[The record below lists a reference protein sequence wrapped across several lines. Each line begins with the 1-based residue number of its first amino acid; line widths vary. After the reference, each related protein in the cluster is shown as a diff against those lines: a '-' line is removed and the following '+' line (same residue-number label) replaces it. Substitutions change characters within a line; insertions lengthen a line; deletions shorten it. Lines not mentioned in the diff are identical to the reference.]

1 MRFMHIADVHLGAAP
16 DHGYPWAKAR
26 GKELWEGFRRC
37 IADAN
42 EKKVDLLLIAGDL
55 FDRRPEIKELN
66 EVNYLFSTLE
76 KTVVVLIAGNRD
88 YLEPSSPYL
97 TYQWNENVITIFS
110 GQLER
115 IRLPELKLE
124 IYGMSYHH
132 REISEPVMAG
142 VCAKKDEYFKILL
155 LHGGDASHI
164 PLNKDELLDAGF
176 DYVALGHLH
185 NPQVYIRNLAVYAG
199 APEPVCAEDTGEH
212 GYVLG
217 EVQRKKV
224 HISFVE
230 MEGRRYLE
238 KAVEVT
244 ESDNPYSLQEKISS
258 VVARDGA
265 QNMYRITLTGERD
278 PGFVP
283 QVREY
288 LKCGRILSV
297 TDQTVPA
304 FHLDVLRKKYE
315 GKLIG
320 RFIESFGEGGPTGV
334 TEEKAL
340 YYGLEALL
348 YPGGQPEKKPGR
360 REKNSGD

>member
-16 DHGYPWAKAR
+16 DHGYSWAKAR
-26 GKELWEGFRRC
+26 GKELWEGFRQC

-42 EKKVDLLLIAGDL
+42 ERKIDLLLIAGDL
-55 FDRRPEIKELN
+55 FDRKPEVKELN

-97 TYQWNENVITIFS
+97 TYEWNENVITMFS
-110 GQLER
+110 DEMER

-124 IYGMSYHH
+124 IYGMSYHK
-132 REISEPVMAG
+132 REIPVAAADG
-142 VCAKKDEYFKILL
+142 VRAEKNDYFKILL

-164 PLNKDELLDAGF
+164 PLGKEQLLESGF
-176 DYVALGHLH
+176 DYIALGHQH

-199 APEPVCAEDTGEH
+199 APCPLGPEDTGAH
-212 GYVLG
+212 GYVVG

-230 MEGRRYLE
+230 LEGRRYCDETIEL
-238 KAVEVT
+238 T
-244 ESDNPYSLQEKISS
+244 EADNPFSLQEKIEG
-258 VVARDGA
+258 RIQECGA
-265 QNMYRITLTGERD
+265 QNMYRLTLCGERD

-283 QVREY
+283 NVREC
-288 LKCGRILSV
+288 LKYGRILSV
-297 TDQTVPA
+297 MDQSVPA
-304 FHLDVLRKKYE
+304 FHLEELCSQYAGR
-315 GKLIG
+315 LPA
-320 RFIESFGEGGPTGV
+320 RFIESFGEDGPQGV
-334 TEEKAL
+334 IEEKAL

-348 YPGGQPEKKPGR
+348 YQGKEGGRGSREEKQ
-360 REKNSGD
+360 NGD

>member
-42 EKKVDLLLIAGDL
+42 EKKVDLLLIAG
-55 FDRRPEIKELN
+55 
-66 EVNYLFSTLE
+66 
-76 KTVVVLIAGNRD
+76 NRD

-110 GQLER
+110 RQLER

-132 REISEPVMAG
+132 REIPEPIMAG
-142 VCAKKDEYFKILL
+142 VCAEKDEYFKILL

-176 DYVALGHLH
+176 DYIALGHLH

-230 MEGRRYLE
+230 MEGRRYL
-238 KAVEVT
+238 
-244 ESDNPYSLQEKISS
+244 
-258 VVARDGA
+258 
-265 QNMYRITLTGERD
+265 
-278 PGFVP
+278 
-283 QVREY
+283 
-288 LKCGRILSV
+288 
-297 TDQTVPA
+297 
-304 FHLDVLRKKYE
+304 
-315 GKLIG
+315 
-320 RFIESFGEGGPTGV
+320 
-334 TEEKAL
+334 
-340 YYGLEALL
+340 
-348 YPGGQPEKKPGR
+348 
-360 REKNSGD
+360 

>member
-16 DHGYPWAKAR
+16 DHSYPWAKAR

-88 YLEPSSPYL
+88 YLEPASPYL

-110 GQLER
+110 EQLER

-132 REISEPVMAG
+132 REISESVMTG
-142 VCAKKDEYFKILL
+142 VRAEKNDYFKILL

-176 DYVALGHLH
+176 DYIALGHLH

-199 APEPVCAEDTGEH
+199 APEPVCAEDIGAH
-212 GYVLG
+212 GYVIG
-217 EVQRKKV
+217 DIQKKKV

-238 KAVEVT
+238 KTVELT
-244 ESDNPYSLQEKISS
+244 ETDNPFSVQEKICR
-258 VVARDGA
+258 VIEEGGA
-265 QNMYRITLTGERD
+265 QNMYRITLAGERD
-278 PGFVP
+278 PGFSV

-288 LKCGRILSV
+288 LKCGRVLSV
-297 TDQTVPA
+297 SNQTVPA
-304 FHLDVLRKKYE
+304 FHLELLKKKYE

-320 RFIESFGEGGPTGV
+320 RFIESFGDDGPTSV

-348 YPGGQPEKKPGR
+348 YPNGLSEKKAGR
-360 REKNSGD
+360 RGKSSGD